1 MSRESGVWYMEVNG
15 ARLYYETLGE
25 DRPGRVP
32 IVLIHGS
39 TGTGHSNWSL
49 VAPLLVRGT
58 Q

>member
-1 MSRESGVWYMEVNG
+1 MSFLDLNG
-15 ARLYYETLGE
+15 ARLYYETFGD
-25 DRPGRVP
+25 DRPDRAP

-49 VAPLLVRGT
+49 AAPLLVRGT